1 MSGLPLGVDEFPGGR
16 DQAIG
21 NCASIDRKAA
31 FRYGLLDFR
40 NATGIVGLPV
50 VTSRQLG
57 GQQAE
62 LNIVAGCRRGFSGR
76 GSTRLLQRRRA
87 RWLY

>member
-1 MSGLPLGVDEFPGGR
+1 MSRLPLGINEFPGGS

-21 NCASIDRKAA
+21 NCARVDREAA

-40 NATGIVGLPV
+40 NATGIVGLLI

-57 GQQAE
+57 GQHAE
-62 LNIVAGCRRGFSGR
+62 LNIVAGCR
-76 GSTRLLQRRRA
+76 
-87 RWLY
+87 